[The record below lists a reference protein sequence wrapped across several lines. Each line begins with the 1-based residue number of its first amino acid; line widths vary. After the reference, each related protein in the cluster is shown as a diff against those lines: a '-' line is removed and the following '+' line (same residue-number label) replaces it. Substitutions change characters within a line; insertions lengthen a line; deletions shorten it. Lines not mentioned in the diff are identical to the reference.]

1 METPWKLILLRCG
14 CCTGVHCSTYCA
26 CSSLLIKFWGY
37 KHKPLRMI
45 TSLFIYIWGWFPGFY
60 PSNLQYLRKKFW
72 IILRDIWEILRLIF
86 KVRIFWE
93 GQNFLWNLLYCR
105 FVLFSN
111 GQIYSEDFANICGL
125 LRIYELFKIV
135 HISIL
140 RF

>member
-14 CCTGVHCSTYCA
+14 CCTGAHCSTYCA

-93 GQNFLWNLLYCR
+93 GQNFLWNLLHCR